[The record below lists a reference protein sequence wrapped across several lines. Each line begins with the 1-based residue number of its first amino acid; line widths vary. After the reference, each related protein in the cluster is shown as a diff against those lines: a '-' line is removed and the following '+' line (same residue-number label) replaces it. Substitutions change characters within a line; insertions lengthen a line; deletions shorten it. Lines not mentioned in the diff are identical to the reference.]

1 MAAIHCCTAP
11 NSTGRYAESGKFF
24 KQEKMTAPKAAFF
37 AGERQS
43 FYGVSITNRV
53 RGIVTVFPLN
63 AHIVIRIAQPRETS
77 KMGSN
82 PVEVAPYVIGK
93 VCISY
98 NS

>member
-1 MAAIHCCTAP
+1 V
-11 NSTGRYAESGKFF
+11 RKAEPLH
-24 KQEKMTAPKAAFF
+24 A
-37 AGERQS
+37 RDL
-43 FYGVSITNRV
+43 V

-63 AHIVIRIAQPRETS
+63 AQSVIRIAQHRETS